1 MSDTHFWTVIA
12 GGNPD
17 YRDDTPTHFGPFDSY
32 DEAKHYAMPFWP
44 NVRLCETV
52 LKRLIES
59 YEVDKAEWERANPP
73 GSENNPIPVNK

>member
-1 MSDTHFWTVIA
+1 
-12 GGNPD
+12 
-17 YRDDTPTHFGPFDSY
+17 
-32 DEAKHYAMPFWP
+32 MPFWP

-59 YEVDKAEWERANPP
+59 YEVDKAEWERDNPP